1 MNLKPNILKF
11 HLKPIYHCLGN
22 VWVGKYNMPS
32 NVLMGK
38 WYDQFPSRDVDDR
51 PTKWISINGV
61 GPIQNT
67 KPNHELGGPPHW
79 SSAQEYKFELTS
91 RTPQF
96 W

>member
-38 WYDQFPSRDVDDR
+38 WYDQFPSRGVDDR
-51 PTKWISINGV
+51 PTK
-61 GPIQNT
+61 
-67 KPNHELGGPPHW
+67 
-79 SSAQEYKFELTS
+79 
-91 RTPQF
+91 
-96 W
+96 